1 MTYNFGFAFPIP
13 HSPFPMNVV
22 LIGYRGTGKTTV
34 AQQLALRLGW
44 DWVDADVEIEL
55 RAGKSIAAI
64 FADDGEPTF
73 RELESHVLAA
83 TIGRPQIVLAAGG
96 GVVLREDNRRLLR
109 TAGKVVWLTADV
121 ATILAR
127 VAADQTTAIRRP
139 QLTTAGGE
147 AEVRQLLARRTPLYR
162 ELADLEIDTEG
173 RTPAEIVEEIVEAML
188 NDKC

>member
-1 MTYNFGFAFPIP
+1 
-13 HSPFPMNVV
+13 MNVV

-64 FADDGEPTF
+64 FADEGEPAF
-73 RELESHVLAA
+73 RDLESQVLAA
-83 TIGRPQIVLAAGG
+83 TIGRERIVLAAGG
-96 GVVLREDNRRLLR
+96 GVVLREENRRLLR

-127 VAADQTTAIRRP
+127 VAADRTTAVRRP

-147 AEVRQLLARRTPLYR
+147 AEVRQLLAQRTPLYR
-162 ELADLEIDTEG
+162 QVADMEIDTEG
-173 RTPAEIVEEIVEAML
+173 RSPAEIVEEIARKML

>member
-1 MTYNFGFAFPIP
+1 
-13 HSPFPMNVV
+13 MNVV

-64 FADDGEPTF
+64 FADDGEPAF
-73 RELESHVLAA
+73 RDLESQVLAA
-83 TIGRPQIVLAAGG
+83 MIGRERIVLAAGG
-96 GVVLREDNRRLLR
+96 GVVLREENRRLLK
-109 TAGKVVWLTADV
+109 TAGKVVWLKADV

-127 VAADQTTAIRRP
+127 VAGDQTTAGRRP

-147 AEVRQLLARRTPLYR
+147 AEVRQLLAQRTPLYR
-162 ELADLEIDTEG
+162 DLADLEIDTEG
-173 RTPAEIVEEIVEAML
+173 RTPAEIVEEIVGNA
-188 NDKC
+188 K

>member
-1 MTYNFGFAFPIP
+1 
-13 HSPFPMNVV
+13 MNVV

-55 RAGKSIAAI
+55 RAGKSIASI
-64 FADDGEPTF
+64 FADDGEQTF
-73 RELESHVLAA
+73 RDLESQVLAA
-83 TIGRPQIVLAAGG
+83 TIGRARIVLAAGG
-96 GVVLREDNRRLLR
+96 GVVLRDDNRRLLG
-109 TAGKVVWLTADV
+109 TAGKVVWLQADV

-127 VAADQTTAIRRP
+127 VAGDQTTAGRRP

-147 AEVRQLLARRTPLYR
+147 SEVRQLLAQRTPLYH

-173 RTPAEIVEEIVEAML
+173 RTPAEIVEEIVEEMIK
-188 NDKC
+188 DK

>member
-1 MTYNFGFAFPIP
+1 
-13 HSPFPMNVV
+13 MNVV

-55 RAGKSIAAI
+55 QAGKSIVAI
-64 FADDGEPTF
+64 FADDGEQAF
-73 RELESHVLAA
+73 RDLESQVLAT
-83 TIGRPQIVLAAGG
+83 TIGRERIVLAAGG
-96 GVVLREDNRRLLR
+96 GIVLRDENRRLLR

-127 VAADQTTAIRRP
+127 VAGDQTTAGRRP

-162 ELADLEIDTEG
+162 ELADLEIDTDG
-173 RTPAEIVEEIVEAML
+173 RTPAEIVEEIIKVMSDE
-188 NDKC
+188 

>member
-1 MTYNFGFAFPIP
+1 M
-13 HSPFPMNVV
+13 PMNVV

-64 FADDGEPTF
+64 FADEGEPAF
-73 RELESHVLAA
+73 RDLESQVLAE
-83 TIGRPQIVLAAGG
+83 TIGRERIVLAAGG
-96 GVVLREDNRRLLR
+96 GVVLREENRQLLR

-139 QLTTAGGE
+139 PLTTAGGE
-147 AEVRQLLARRTPLYR
+147 AEVRQLLAQRTPLYR
-162 ELADLEIDTEG
+162 QVADQEIDTEG
-173 RTPAEIVEEIVEAML
+173 RSPAEIVEEIIKVISA
-188 NDKC
+188 K